1 MKKTILLIAI
11 GLFVLLTSG
20 LLSATAQQPQGALS
34 PSSAENKNRPV
45 IVAGAV
51 MVPTRIAL
59 RRSARLSES
68 LAAAGGLTKN
78 ARGVVQLIHADGTFL
93 TFRRRNIKGEDI
105 KNNPYLQSGDVI
117 SVF

>member
-1 MKKTILLIAI
+1 VKKTILLIAI
-11 GLFVLLTSG
+11 GFLVFLTSA
-20 LLSATAQQPQGALS
+20 LFSATAQQPQGALS

-51 MVPTRIAL
+51 MIPTRIVL
-59 RRSARLSES
+59 RRSVRLSES
-68 LAAAGGLTKN
+68 LAAAGGFTKN
-78 ARGVVQLIHADGTFL
+78 AKGIAQLIHADGTFL
-93 TFRRRNIKGEDI
+93 TFRHRNIKGDDI

>member
-1 MKKTILLIAI
+1 MKKTVLVIGI
-11 GLFVLLTSG
+11 GLLVLLTSD
-20 LLSATAQQPQGALS
+20 LFIAAAQPQGVVS
-34 PSSAENKNRPV
+34 QSSVENNRPV

-51 MVPTRIAL
+51 MVPTRIVL
-59 RRSARLSES
+59 HRSVRLSES

-78 ARGVVQLIHADGTFL
+78 AKGVVQLIHADGTFL
-93 TFRRRNIKGEDI
+93 TFRRKQIKGEDI